1 MKKLV
6 FVVIGII
13 AVIGLLTAFDGEGR
27 KFNDCDQ
34 HPMKGKMSKDS
45 GHPGMMQG
53 MHNDGYQMMCEEL
66 DLTDEQKEQME
77 DFRINGRKDMIV
89 AEADLK
95 LLEIDKRSA
104 LKNKDFK
111 QAKVVTKKIFEKKQD
126 IAISRI
132 EQHEQR
138 WNILTP
144 EQKEKAEEMMGEHHS
159 PKRKMLKRK

>member
-13 AVIGLLTAFDGEGR
+13 AVIGLLTAFDGDGR
-27 KFNDCDQ
+27 RYNDCDQ
-34 HPMKGKMSKDS
+34 HPMKGKMFKDG

-66 DLTDEQKEQME
+66 DLTDEQQEQME
-77 DFRINGRKDMIV
+77 DLRIKNKKEMIT
-89 AEADLK
+89 AKANLE

-104 LKNKDFK
+104 MKDKDFK
-111 QAKVVTKKIFEKKQD
+111 QAKAVTKKIFEKKQD

-138 WNILTP
+138 WSILTP
-144 EQKEKAEEMMGEHHS
+144 EQKEKAEELKGEHHS
-159 PKRKMLKRK
+159 PKRKMMKRK